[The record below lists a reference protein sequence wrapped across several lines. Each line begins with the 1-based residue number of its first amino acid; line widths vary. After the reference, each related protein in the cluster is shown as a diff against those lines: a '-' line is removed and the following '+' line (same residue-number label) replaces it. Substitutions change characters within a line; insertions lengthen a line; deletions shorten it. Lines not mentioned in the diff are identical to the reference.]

1 MPRRGRGEVLIDLE
15 SDGDEDV
22 LTFFLLPLVASKSKR
37 SRTNRRT
44 TVTMRGN
51 SKRALPSFY
60 DNLPKNKSSRIA
72 TSRRNKANQDKLD
85 TGIFESYME
94 YVLHLYF
101 FLECCLLFWKHLVL
115 LLLSQGSLER
125 LDEDKKS
132 AYAYLD
138 SLWFNMYYRG
148 HNKPNVLKW
157 IKAKRIFSRQYVFVP
172 MVCCGHWSLLVLCH
186 FNETDCSDA
195 KKGPRMIVL
204 DSLNTTDPTRL
215 QSVIR
220 RFIVDIYKTE
230 EREESE
236 QFINKIRLEFPKV
249 PQQNGDECGIYVL
262 YFIQCFLQNKNL
274 AEVLKNKRLEE
285 DFGQLFED
293 GWFNPEEIENFRK
306 DIHLFQAN
314 QNDKTEE

>member
-15 SDGDEDV
+15 SDGDED
-22 LTFFLLPLVASKSKR
+22 ASKSKR

-94 YVLHLYF
+94 DL
-101 FLECCLLFWKHLVL
+101 WK
-115 LLLSQGSLER
+115 R